1 MGLGEFRMR
10 KHVLLVDKNKP
21 IELEIINILDDD
33 KTIVRGRLN
42 TYHLDYDVET
52 SSVLLGFTLEDDR
65 ETIYSIR
72 LQEDDSL
79 LKCLDCTPQEV
90 FFNIVNF
97 LGEVIHK
104 AKSVGYTLVMKLDYQ
119 ASRLLVKD
127 LTKIG
132 EEYRV
137 FNGELV
143 Y

>member
-1 MGLGEFRMR
+1 M
-10 KHVLLVDKNKP
+10 KKYVLSVDKNRP
-21 IELEIINILDDD
+21 IELEITNILDDN
-33 KTIVRGRLN
+33 KAIVRGRLN

-52 SSVLLGFTLEDDR
+52 TSV
-65 ETIYSIR
+65 
-72 LQEDDSL
+72 L

-104 AKSVGYTLVMKLDYQ
+104 AKSIGHTLVMKLDHQ
-119 ASRLLVKD
+119 TSRLLVKD

-132 EEYRV
+132 DEYRT

>member
-1 MGLGEFRMR
+1 M
-10 KHVLLVDKNKP
+10 KKYVLSVDKNRP
-21 IELEIINILDDD
+21 IELEITNILDDN
-33 KTIVRGRLN
+33 KAIVRGRLN

-52 SSVLLGFTLEDDR
+52 TSVLLNFTLEDDR
-65 ETIYSIR
+65 ETVYSIR
-72 LQEDDSL
+72 LKEDDSL
-79 LKCLDCTPQEV
+79 LKCLDCTSQEI

-104 AKSVGYTLVMKLDYQ
+104 AKSIGHTLVMKLDHQ
-119 ASRLLVKD
+119 TSRLLVKD

-132 EEYRV
+132 DEYRT